1 MAFPKTTV
9 RNGII
14 IIITRIMQSCFCHL
28 ALCCCCGAAC
38 WLRYDATLRH
48 PPLTRRVVT
57 LLYAECTEMFGGGKC
72 KGLILFNCGHKNSI
86 FTNVAERNALKP
98 QGEKRLIH
106 LQIVLWVS
114 SSMCFHIVILFWNPL
129 KIFTLLYSSEDLTS
143 MYSRGRIICAQAFTS
158 ESSEPSC
165 VTQMIL

>member
-38 WLRYDATLRH
+38 WLRHDATLRH

-129 KIFTLLYSSEDLTS
+129 KIFTLLYSSKDLTS
-143 MYSRGRIICAQAFTS
+143 MYSRGRIICVQAFTS

>member
-38 WLRYDATLRH
+38 WLRHDATLRH

-114 SSMCFHIVILFWNPL
+114 SSMCFHIVISFWNPL
-129 KIFTLLYSSEDLTS
+129 KIFTLLYSSKDLTS
-143 MYSRGRIICAQAFTS
+143 MYSRGRIICVQAFTS

>member
-38 WLRYDATLRH
+38 WLRHDATLRH

-86 FTNVAERNALKP
+86 FANVPERNALKP

-129 KIFTLLYSSEDLTS
+129 KIFTLLYSSKDLTS
-143 MYSRGRIICAQAFTS
+143 MYSRGRIICVQAFTS

>member
-38 WLRYDATLRH
+38 WLRHDATLRH

-72 KGLILFNCGHKNSI
+72 KGLISFNCGHKSSI
-86 FTNVAERNALKP
+86 FTNVPERNALKP

-106 LQIVLWVS
+106 LQIVLWVG

-129 KIFTLLYSSEDLTS
+129 KIFTLLYSSKDLTS
-143 MYSRGRIICAQAFTS
+143 MYSRGRIICVQAFTS

-165 VTQMIL
+165 VAQMIL